1 MSKLF
6 AFGPMSI
13 FAYQVYLAF
22 TGRDPLSVYTY
33 LPSYLMADITHMLK
47 IVLT

>member
-1 MSKLF
+1 MARLY

-22 TGRDPLSVYTY
+22 TGRDPLMVYSILPTY
-33 LPSYLMADITHMLK
+33 LIRDIAHVVKLAL
-47 IVLT
+47 I